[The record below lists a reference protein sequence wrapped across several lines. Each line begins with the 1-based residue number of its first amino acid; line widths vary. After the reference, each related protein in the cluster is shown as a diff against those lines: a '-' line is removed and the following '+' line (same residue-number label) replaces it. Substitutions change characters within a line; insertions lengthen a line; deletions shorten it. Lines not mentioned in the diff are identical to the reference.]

1 MWHYQ
6 RKNKIPVTDPKEIEI
21 CKLPDKEFKII
32 VLKNLNELQEKTTK
46 QTHRNNTWRKWEVRH
61 RETIKTSQKEILG
74 LKNKMT
80 ALKNSTAL
88 PAYSIKQKKESV
100 SMKTSQLKLP
110 NQRKEKEKKKME
122 KRAKSLEELGD
133 TIKRNN
139 THINGSPRRNR

>member
-1 MWHYQ
+1 
-6 RKNKIPVTDPKEIEI
+6 
-21 CKLPDKEFKII
+21 
-32 VLKNLNELQEKTTK
+32 
-46 QTHRNNTWRKWEVRH
+46 
-61 RETIKTSQKEILG
+61 
-74 LKNKMT
+74 MT